1 MMDARSLAE
10 MAGIVM
16 QWSRSHPLILT
27 WLSAGSVVTFFGT
40 MIAIPVM
47 VARMPSDYFL
57 YDRSDLVRYRKMH
70 PAWSLLTVVVKN
82 VLGVLFIAAGLAML
96 LLPGQGV
103 LTILIGIT
111 LVSFPRKRR
120 LELAFIRMRS
130 VHRAVNWIRS
140 KAGREPIV
148 LPGSLHERA
157 DAACRRR

>member
-70 PAWSLLTVVVKN
+70 PAWRLLTVVVRTCS
-82 VLGVLFIAAGLAML
+82 ASYSSRRAGHVILRDWA
-96 LLPGQGV
+96 V

-111 LVSFPRKRR
+111 
-120 LELAFIRMRS
+120 
-130 VHRAVNWIRS
+130 W
-140 KAGREPIV
+140 
-148 LPGSLHERA
+148 
-157 DAACRRR
+157 